1 MDIVVVSRLK
11 SKTCFPLSTDVTNQF
26 YVLLLLDVGFLIS
39 ATKYTRVLLY
49 WAEREYLQ
57 VKRLLTD
64 CSFIF

>member
-39 ATKYTRVLLY
+39 ATALAPMCPLPHLKKKHRNV
-49 WAEREYLQ
+49 WNNN
-57 VKRLLTD
+57 
-64 CSFIF
+64 